1 MFFLGYLIFYSIL
14 TTLIDTS
21 IFFSIFSFVLGG
33 MLYFNSSSPLQGI
46 AICAFGLLHL
56 ISRLCYHSKGMHASV
71 NSYTNYN
78 TCYNFISISIA
89 TVIFAIPIW
98 YIIIKSNIITLGNS
112 PLYIF
117 IPSLLISWAI
127 FFKIVDRIFIHN
139 RETHEVILGD
149 YFTIYRNIRRSLIH
163 IYIFKFKDSPDLY
176 STGMWRY
183 RIFINK
189 IGSKFSCTFGKGI
202 FGTTYITS
210 IKLIED
216 AGEHI
221 PTETGSYRVFTFRK
235 RNLSKKD
242 YTFPWHILLLASG
255 ILIFIF
261 GIFILY
267 VTYIKPQNSN
277 VRLLKYI
284 ELYKVIGVS
293 GIILGIILEIIA
305 IFLFIKH
312 IRKK

>member
-1 MFFLGYLIFYSIL
+1 MFFLGYLFFYSVL
-14 TTLIDTS
+14 SALIDTS
-21 IFFSIFSFVLGG
+21 VFFSIVSFVLGG
-33 MLYFNSSSPLQGI
+33 LLYFNSNSPLQGVE
-46 AICAFGLLHL
+46 ICAFGLLNL
-56 ISRLCYHSKGMHASV
+56 ISSLCYHSKKMHASGS
-71 NSYTNYN
+71 SYVNYN
-78 TCYNFISISIA
+78 TSYNFLSISIA
-89 TVIFAIPIW
+89 TIIFAIPVW
-98 YIIIKSNIITLGNS
+98 YIIIISKAVRLAIS
-112 PLYIF
+112 PFYLF
-117 IPSLLISWAI
+117 IPSLIIAWAI
-127 FFKIVDRIFIHN
+127 LFKIVDRIFIHN
-139 RETHEVILGD
+139 RETQEVVLGD
-149 YFTIYRNIRRSLIH
+149 YFSFYKSRKHGTQT
-163 IYIFKFKDSPDLY
+163 YIFKFKNSSDLY

-183 RIFINK
+183 RIFIDK
-189 IGSKFSCTFGKGI
+189 IGSRFSCTFGKGI

>member
-1 MFFLGYLIFYSIL
+1 MFFLGYLFFYSVL
-14 TTLIDTS
+14 STLIDTS
-21 IFFSIFSFVLGG
+21 IFFSIVSFILGG
-33 MLYFNSSSPLQGI
+33 LLYFNSTSPLQGVE
-46 AICAFGLLHL
+46 ICAFGLLNL
-56 ISRLCYHSKGMHASV
+56 ISSLCYHSKKMHASGS
-71 NSYTNYN
+71 SYVNYN
-78 TCYNFISISIA
+78 TSYNFLSISI
-89 TVIFAIPIW
+89 TTIIFAIPIW
-98 YIIIKSNIITLGNS
+98 YIIIISKAVRLAIS
-112 PLYIF
+112 PFYLF
-117 IPSLLISWAI
+117 IPSLLIAWAI
-127 FFKIVDRIFIHN
+127 LFKIVDRIFIHD
-139 RETHEVILGD
+139 RETQEVVLGD
-149 YFTIYRNIRRSLIH
+149 YFTIYKSRRSLTH

-183 RIFINK
+183 RIFIDK

-221 PTETGSYRVFTFRK
+221 PTETGLYRVFTFRK

-284 ELYKVIGVS
+284 ELYKIIGVS

>member
-56 ISRLCYHSKGMHASV
+56 ISRLCYHSKGMRASG
-71 NSYTNYN
+71 NSYIDYN
-78 TCYNFISISIA
+78 TSYNFISISIA

-98 YIIIKSNIITLGNS
+98 YIIIKSNIITLENS

-117 IPSLLISWAI
+117 IPSLFISWTI
-127 FFKIVDRIFIHN
+127 LFKIVDRIFIHN
-139 RETHEVILGD
+139 RETQEVILGD
-149 YFTIYRNIRRSLIH
+149 HFTIYRNIRRSLIH

-183 RIFINK
+183 RIFIDK

-216 AGEHI
+216 AGEHV

-277 VRLLKYI
+277 VRLL
-284 ELYKVIGVS
+284 
-293 GIILGIILEIIA
+293 II
-305 IFLFIKH
+305 
-312 IRKK
+312 

>member
-33 MLYFNSSSPLQGI
+33 MLYFNSSYPLQGI
-46 AICAFGLLHL
+46 GICAFGLLHL

-78 TCYNFISISIA
+78 TSYNFISISIA

-139 RETHEVILGD
+139 RETQEVILGD

-216 AGEHI
+216 AGVNAPEN
-221 PTETGSYRVFTFRK
+221 TNSYSTFPFRK
-235 RNLSKKD
+235 RSLSKKD
-242 YTFPWHILLLASG
+242 YTFPWHILLFASG
-255 ILIFIF
+255 ILVFCF
-261 GIFILY
+261 GLFFLY
-267 VTYIKPQNSN
+267 IAHIGPQNSD
-277 VRLLKYI
+277 VSLLKYF
-284 ELYKVIGVS
+284 EFYKVTGIS
-293 GIILGIILEIIA
+293 GIILGITLVIIS
-305 IFLFIKH
+305 IFTL

>member
-1 MFFLGYLIFYSIL
+1 MFFLGYLVFYSAL
-14 TTLIDTS
+14 SLLIDVS
-21 IFFSIFSFVLGG
+21 IFFSILSFVLGG
-33 MLYFNSSSPLQGI
+33 LLYFNSSFPLQGI

-56 ISRLCYHSKGMHASV
+56 ISRLCYHSKKMCASGS
-71 NSYTNYN
+71 SYVDYN
-78 TCYNFISISIA
+78 TSYNFLSISIA

-98 YIIIKSNIITLGNS
+98 CIIVKSNIITLGNS

-117 IPSLLISWAI
+117 IPSLFISWTI
-127 FFKIVDRIFIHN
+127 LFKIVDRIFIHN
-139 RETHEVILGD
+139 RETQEVVLGD
-149 YFTIYRNIRRSLIH
+149 YFTIHRSRRSLTH
-163 IYIFKFKDSPDLY
+163 IYIFKFKNSPDLY
-176 STGMWRY
+176 STGMWRHK
-183 RIFINK
+183 IFIDK
-189 IGSKFSCTFGKGI
+189 LGSKFSCTFGKGI
-202 FGTTYITS
+202 FGTSYITS

-216 AGEHI
+216 AGEHV